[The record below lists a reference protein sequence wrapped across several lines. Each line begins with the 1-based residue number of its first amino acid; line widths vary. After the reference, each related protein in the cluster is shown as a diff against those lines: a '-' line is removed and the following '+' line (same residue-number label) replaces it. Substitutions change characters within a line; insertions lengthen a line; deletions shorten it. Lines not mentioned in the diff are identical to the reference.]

1 MKKVFKNPVI
11 VLAAGLL
18 FIAGSG
24 VGATRAAIAYSNSAE
39 SVTFETDHLYVDLQE
54 KQDGDFVSVTA
65 LGLND
70 VKNQINKDNPLQV
83 EHEYDEDVQIK
94 NTSTGDYDEYVR
106 VVVKKSWV
114 SLDEEGNVKEKDTR
128 LDPSLIELNTTDSW
142 MKLDSESTIEGEV
155 FYCTKPLAKDETVQF
170 LDSIEFSRDILN
182 EVTTETVSSGVY
194 TVVKNVYGYDGKTF
208 EIEIRVDA
216 VQAHNA
222 EASILGAWGVHATVD
237 SNGNITKIN

>member
-11 VLAAGLL
+11 VLAAGLI
-18 FIAGSG
+18 FVAGSG

-39 SVTFETDHLYVDLQE
+39 SVSFETDHLYVDIQE
-54 KQDGDFVSVTA
+54 KQDGKFVSVTA

-83 EHEYDEDVQIK
+83 EHEYDEDVQIQ

-106 VVVKKSWV
+106 VLVRKSWV
-114 SLDEEGNVKEKDTR
+114 DSNGEKDTR
-128 LDPSLIELNTTDSW
+128 LDPSLIELNTTDTW
-142 MKLDSESTIEGEV
+142 MKLDSESTTEGEV

-182 EVTTETVSSGVY
+182 EVTTETVSSGDY
-194 TVVKNVYGYDGKTF
+194 TVVKNIYGYDGKTF

-222 EASILGAWGVHATVD
+222 EKSILGAWGVHATVD
-237 SNGNITKIN
+237 SNGNITNIN

>member
-11 VLAAGLL
+11 VLAAGLI
-18 FIAGSG
+18 FVAGSG

-39 SVTFETDHLYVDLQE
+39 SVSFETDHLYVDIQE
-54 KQDGDFVSVTA
+54 KQDGKFVSVTA

-83 EHEYDEDVQIK
+83 EHEYDEDVQIQ

-106 VVVKKSWV
+106 VLVRKSWV
-114 SLDEEGNVKEKDTR
+114 DSKGEKDTR

-142 MKLDSESTIEGEV
+142 MKLDSESTTEGEV

-182 EVTTETVSSGVY
+182 EVTTETVSSGDY
-194 TVVKNVYGYDGKTF
+194 TVVKNIYGYDGKTF

-222 EASILGAWGVHATVD
+222 EKSILGAWGVHATVD
-237 SNGNITKIN
+237 SNGNITNIN

>member
-11 VLAAGLL
+11 VLAAGLI
-18 FIAGSG
+18 FVAGSG
-24 VGATRAAIAYSNSAE
+24 VGATRAAIAYSDSAE

-83 EHEYDEDVQIK
+83 EHEYDEDVQIQ

-106 VVVKKSWV
+106 VLVRKSWV
-114 SLDEEGNVKEKDTR
+114 DSKGDKDTR
-128 LDPSLIELNTTDSW
+128 LDPSLIELHTTDTWISNS
-142 MKLDSESTIEGEV
+142 SEKTPEGEV
-155 FYCTKPLAKDETVQF
+155 FYCTKPIAKDETVQF

-182 EVTTETVSSGVY
+182 DVTTVDTEEKGV
-194 TVVKNVYGYDGKTF
+194 VRNVYGYNDKTF

-222 EASILGAWGVHATVD
+222 EESILGAWGVHATVD
-237 SNGNITKIN
+237 SNGNITNIN

>member
-11 VLAAGLL
+11 VLAAGLI
-18 FIAGSG
+18 FVAGSG
-24 VGATRAAIAYSNSAE
+24 VGATRAAIAYSDSAE

-83 EHEYDEDVQIK
+83 EHEYDEDVQIQ

-106 VVVKKSWV
+106 VLVRKSWV
-114 SLDEEGNVKEKDTR
+114 DSKGDKDTR

-142 MKLDSESTIEGEV
+142 VKLDSESTIEGEV
-155 FYCTKPLAKDETVQF
+155 FYCTKPLAKNETVQF

-182 EVTTETVSSGVY
+182 DVTTVDTEEKGV
-194 TVVKNVYGYDGKTF
+194 VRNVYGYNDKTF

-222 EASILGAWGVHATVD
+222 EESILGAWGVHATVD
-237 SNGNITKIN
+237 SNGNITNIN